1 MAAILIV
8 DDDRNLC
15 NALKVLLSRSGYD
28 TDCAMSIEEATNRLQ
43 SRFYDVVVTD
53 LRIAEDSGLDVI
65 EMAKR
70 YTPDVEVIV
79 LTGYGTVDSAVAAI
93 KKGAFDYM
101 TKPFNEEE
109 LRVQVRKALEQR
121 QLKTELQYLRRAFKE
136 QFNFENIVGQ
146 SEAIKSLID
155 VVKQVAPQEINVL
168 ITGDSGTGKELFAK
182 AIHNNSARKNHK
194 FVAINCSAMPDL
206 LLESELFGHVKGA
219 FTSATTN
226 KKGLFED
233 AEGGTVFLDEVG
245 DTSPAL
251 QAKLLR
257 VLQEGEIR
265 PVGSNDTLK
274 ANVRIIAATNR
285 RLEQL
290 VAKGKFRE
298 DLYYRLN
305 VVPISIPPLTERRED
320 IVPLAQH
327 FLIRY
332 CRHFNKSEKRFTE
345 SACDKLIQH
354 DWPGNVRELENTIK
368 RAVALSISDTIDV
381 DNLFLMRPLARDFEV
396 EARPSGI
403 KAIRNTKSM
412 EDIQREH
419 IVRSLRENNW
429 NYSLTANK
437 LGIGRTTLWRKV
449 KKFNIAKE
457 K

>member
-1 MAAILIV
+1 MAAILVV

-15 NALKVLLSRSGYD
+15 NALKVLLTRSGYD
-28 TDCAMSIEEATNRLQ
+28 TDCAMTMEEAQARLEG
-43 SRFYDVVVTD
+43 RFYDLIITD
-53 LRIAEDSGLDVI
+53 LRIAEESGLDVI
-65 EMAKR
+65 EMAKKF
-70 YTPDVEVIV
+70 TPDVEVIV

-109 LRVQVRKALEQR
+109 LRVQVRKALEQT
-121 QLKTELQYLRRAFKE
+121 QMKNELRHLRRAFKE
-136 QFNFENIVGQ
+136 QFNFENIIGQ
-146 SEAIKSLID
+146 SASIRSLID

-168 ITGDSGTGKELFAK
+168 ISGESGTGKELFAK
-182 AIHNNSARKNHK
+182 AIHNNSNRRNNK

-265 PVGSNDTLK
+265 PVGSNDILR

-290 VAKGKFRE
+290 VAAGKFRE

-320 IVPLAQH
+320 IIPLTQY
-327 FLIRY
+327 FLTKY
-332 CRHFNKSEKRFTE
+332 CEHFNKTPRRLTE
-345 SACDKLIQH
+345 AACDKLIQH
-354 DWPGNVRELENTIK
+354 EWPGNVRELENTLK
-368 RAVALSISDTIDV
+368 RAVALSISNTIDV
-381 DNLFLMRPLARDFEV
+381 ENLFLMKPLAHEIEPDPKR
-396 EARPSGI
+396 SGI
-403 KAIRNTKSM
+403 RGIRSTRSM
-412 EDIQREH
+412 EDVQREH
-419 IVRSLRENNW
+419 IVRSLRDNNW

>member
-1 MAAILIV
+1 MAAILVV

-15 NALKVLLSRSGYD
+15 NALKVLLTRSGYD
-28 TDCAMSIEEATNRLQ
+28 TDCAMTIEEATTRLQ
-43 SRFYDVVVTD
+43 GRFYDLVITD
-53 LRIAEDSGLDVI
+53 LRIAEESGLDVI
-65 EMAKR
+65 EMAKK
-70 YTPDVEVIV
+70 YTPDIEVIV

-109 LRVQVRKALEQR
+109 LRVQVEKALDQR
-121 QLKTELQYLRRAFKE
+121 QMKNELRHLRRAFKE
-136 QFNFENIVGQ
+136 QFNFENIIGQ
-146 SEAIKSLID
+146 SDAVRSLID
-155 VVKQVAPQEINVL
+155 IVKQVSPQEINVL

-182 AIHNNSARKNHK
+182 AIHNNSNRRNGK

-274 ANVRIIAATNR
+274 TNVRIIAATNR

-290 VAKGKFRE
+290 VASGKFRE

-305 VVPISIPPLTERRED
+305 VVPITIPPLTERRED

-327 FLIRY
+327 FLTKY
-332 CRHFNKSEKRFTE
+332 CEHFNKSEKRF
-345 SACDKLIQH
+345 SQAACDKLIQH

-368 RAVALSISDTIDV
+368 RAVALSISDVIDV
-381 DNLFLMRPLARDFEV
+381 ENLFLMKPLARETDEQ
-396 EARPSGI
+396 AKPSALRSMRG
-403 KAIRNTKSM
+403 TKSM

>member
-1 MAAILIV
+1 
-8 DDDRNLC
+8 
-15 NALKVLLSRSGYD
+15 
-28 TDCAMSIEEATNRLQ
+28 
-43 SRFYDVVVTD
+43 
-53 LRIAEDSGLDVI
+53 
-65 EMAKR
+65 
-70 YTPDVEVIV
+70 
-79 LTGYGTVDSAVAAI
+79 
-93 KKGAFDYM
+93 
-101 TKPFNEEE
+101 
-109 LRVQVRKALEQR
+109 
-121 QLKTELQYLRRAFKE
+121 
-136 QFNFENIVGQ
+136 
-146 SEAIKSLID
+146 
-155 VVKQVAPQEINVL
+155 
-168 ITGDSGTGKELFAK
+168 
-182 AIHNNSARKNHK
+182 
-194 FVAINCSAMPDL
+194 MPDL

-233 AEGGTVFLDEVG
+233 ADGGTVFLDEVG

-257 VLQEGEIR
+257 VLQESEIR
-265 PVGSNDTLK
+265 PVGSNDILK

-290 VAKGKFRE
+290 VAGGRFRE

-305 VVPISIPPLTERRED
+305 VVPILIPPLTERRED
-320 IVPLAQH
+320 IVPVAQH
-327 FLIRY
+327 FLIKY
-332 CRHFNKSEKRFTE
+332 CEHFNKTEKRFTE

-381 DNLFLMRPLARDFEV
+381 ENLFLMKPLARDNED
-396 EARPSGI
+396 ESKPTSLRN
-403 KAIRNTKSM
+403 IRSTRSM
-412 EDIQREH
+412 QDIQREH

-449 KKFNIAKE
+449 KQFSIAKE